1 MGKCVVGVNFFIRGY
16 ACMDKLDYIEADD
29 YYDMGCQW
37 RMEREWEK
45 AISCFKHV
53 IELNKFFIYAYIDL
67 ASVYARQGDYH
78 DAVTVLKKAVKLDPG
93 FHLLHYNIAKYYYRH
108 GEMPAALKS
117 IEAAINLNDME
128 LYERVRGL
136 ILKKLHS

>member
-1 MGKCVVGVNFFIRGY
+1 
-16 ACMDKLDYIEADD
+16 MDKLDYIEADD

-53 IELNKFFIYAYIDL
+53 IELNRYFIYAYIDL
-67 ASVYARQGDYH
+67 AAVYARRGAYH
-78 DAVTVLKKAVKLDPG
+78 DAVIVLKKAVKLDPS
-93 FHLLHYNIAKYYYRH
+93 FHLLHYNIAKYTYRH
-108 GEMPAALKS
+108 GEISSALKS
-117 IEAAINLNDME
+117 IEAALELNDAE
-128 LYERVRGL
+128 LYRRVRNI